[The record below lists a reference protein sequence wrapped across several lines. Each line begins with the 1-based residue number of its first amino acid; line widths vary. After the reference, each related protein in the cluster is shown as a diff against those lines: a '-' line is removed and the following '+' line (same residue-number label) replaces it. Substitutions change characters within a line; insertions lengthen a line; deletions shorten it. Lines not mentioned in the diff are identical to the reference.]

1 MSTAAASGDKS
12 FLALIADL
20 CHKAE
25 MGRPRP
31 ISRVSLPPPFRDTDT
46 LVLEP
51 AFGGIGHMSAS
62 FLCLPYPH
70 FSEVE
75 VEHGAPAPESAPSRF
90 KR

>member
-1 MSTAAASGDKS
+1 
-12 FLALIADL
+12 
-20 CHKAE
+20 
-25 MGRPRP
+25 
-31 ISRVSLPPPFRDTDT
+31 
-46 LVLEP
+46 
-51 AFGGIGHMSAS
+51 MSAS